1 VSAAPAATANTSEMM
16 HIKVRYK
23 APDGDTSRL
32 LEFPVRNPSPR
43 MTHNLGFASAVAEF
57 GLLLRN
63 SEYRG
68 SATWEG
74 IVSRARE
81 HRGEDPDGYRAEFVR
96 LVNVAA
102 ALGGKRSTSEP
113 DLRR

>member
-1 VSAAPAATANTSEMM
+1 MM

-43 MTHNLGFASAVAEF
+43 MTQNLGFASAVAEF

-68 SATWEG
+68 SATWDG
-74 IVSRARE
+74 VVSRARE

-102 ALGGKRSTSEP
+102 ALGGKRGTSEP